1 MVIILSIIPLV
12 EIIKSTDAA
21 VLVHLQPPAQFWV
34 VGTLIPVWFWCPAAL
49 EGGWPAGVT
58 RSQQKRTVGPLLP
71 CLLVS

>member
-34 VGTLIPVWFWCPAAL
+34 VGTLILSPVP
-49 EGGWPAGVT
+49 
-58 RSQQKRTVGPLLP
+58 LP
-71 CLLVS
+71 CSAGGRMASRRVVG